1 MRATGFAA
9 VCTALLLLS
18 GCSAE
23 EKPAAPPAGDAA
35 QLASAAGASTQKARS
50 SKVSVETTADDG
62 RKVMVTSS
70 GLYEGPNSKFSMVAE
85 VDGEKRDLIFSDGV
99 LYYHL
104 SEAQV
109 LELKTDKEW
118 VKISADGKD
127 AVSAANGKL
136 MAGVVEA
143 MDPTRTIERISK
155 SGKVTQSAQADLNGT
170 RTTHYTLELDG
181 APAEVWLDA
190 EQRPVQV
197 SLGKATVK
205 YDSWASDVVII
216 APPPE
221 AVGEPV
227 SR

>member
-9 VCTALLLLS
+9 VCTALVLLS

-23 EKPAAPPAGDAA
+23 EKPAAPPLADAA
-35 QLASAAGASTQKARS
+35 QLASAAGAGTQKARS
-50 SKVSVETTADDG
+50 SKIALETTAEDG
-62 RKVMVTSS
+62 RKVVVTSS

-85 VDGEKRDLIFSDGV
+85 IAGEKRDLIFADGV

-104 SEAQV
+104 SDAQV
-109 LELKTDKEW
+109 QEHKTGKEW
-118 VKISADGKD
+118 VKITADGKD
-127 AVSAANGKL
+127 ALSAANGKL
-136 MAGVVEA
+136 MTDVVEA
-143 MDPTRTIERISK
+143 MDPTRTADRISK
-155 SGKVTQSAQADLNGT
+155 TGKVTKAEQGGLNGAAA
-170 RTTHYTLELDG
+170 THYVLDLGG

-190 EQRPVQV
+190 DQRPVRV
-197 SLGKATVK
+197 TLGKATIK

-221 AVGEPV
+221 AVGD

>member
-23 EKPAAPPAGDAA
+23 EKPAAPPAADAA
-35 QLASAAGASTQKARS
+35 QLASAAGAGTQKARS
-50 SKVSVETTADDG
+50 SKIALETTAEDG
-62 RKVMVTSS
+62 RKVVVTSS

-85 VDGEKRDLIFSDGV
+85 VAGEKRDLIFADGV

-104 SEAQV
+104 SDAQV
-109 LELKTDKEW
+109 QELKTGKEW
-118 VKISADGKD
+118 VKITADGKD
-127 AVSAANGKL
+127 ALSAANGKL
-136 MAGVVEA
+136 MTDVVETL
-143 MDPTRTIERISK
+143 DPTRTLDKISK
-155 SGKVTQSAQADLNGT
+155 SGKVTKTEQGEVNGT
-170 RTTHYTLELDG
+170 AATRYVLDVGG
-181 APAEVWLDA
+181 APAEVWVDA

-197 SLGKATVK
+197 VWGKATVK

-221 AVGEPV
+221 AVGD

>member
-18 GCSAE
+18 GCSGE
-23 EKPAAPPAGDAA
+23 EKPAAPPVTDVA
-35 QLASAAGASTQKARS
+35 QLASVAAAGTQKARS
-50 SKVSVETTADDG
+50 SKIALETTADDG
-62 RKVMVTSS
+62 RKVVVTSS

-85 VDGEKRDLIFSDGV
+85 VAGEKRDLIYADGV

-104 SEAQV
+104 SDTQV
-109 LELKTDKEW
+109 QELKTGKEW
-118 VKISADGKD
+118 VKITAGGKD
-127 AVSAANGKL
+127 SLSAANGAL
-136 MAGVVEA
+136 MTNVVET

-155 SGKVTQSAQADLNGT
+155 SGKVTKSEQGDVNGT
-170 RTTHYTLELDG
+170 AATRYVLDLAG
-181 APAEVWLDA
+181 APAELWLDA

-197 SLGKATVK
+197 SMGKATVK

-221 AVGEPV
+221 AVGD